1 MSTDVLIPNKMLD
14 SAEAALADAFTV
26 HRLYE
31 ATDRDTML
39 TEVSHKIKAIAS
51 SGGAD
56 RALIEALPNLE
67 LVAHFGV
74 GYDPVDVTCC
84 KERNIRVTN
93 TPDVLNDAVAEMTL
107 GLMLALERRI
117 PHADQHVRRG
127 EWETSGYPLTGELT
141 GKTAG
146 IMGLG
151 RIGKEIARRLQVMK
165 MNVVYNGRSEQK
177 HEPYQYFADLQ
188 EMAAASDWLVVV
200 VPGTA
205 ETKHAVNANVLKALG
220 PQGALL
226 NIGRGTVVDES
237 ALISCLSDG
246 SLGGAALD
254 VFEDEPRVPKA
265 LMNMDNVVLQPHQG
279 SATHKTRWA
288 MGDLVV
294 RNIKAHFAGDPLI
307 SPVA

>member
-1 MSTDVLIPNKMLD
+1 MSTDVLIPNKLLD
-14 SAEAALADAFTV
+14 SADAALAEAFTV
-26 HRLYE
+26 HRLFE
-31 ATDRDTML
+31 ADDPDAML
-39 TEVSHKIKAIAS
+39 AQVAPKIGAIAS
-51 SGGAD
+51 SAGAN
-56 RALIEALPNLE
+56 RAMIEALPNLK
-67 LVAHFGV
+67 LVSHFGV
-74 GYDPVDVTCC
+74 GYDPVDVVCC
-84 KERNIRVTN
+84 KEHNIRVTN

-107 GLMLALERRI
+107 ALMLGLERRI
-117 PHADQHVRRG
+117 VQADAHVRAG
-127 EWETSGYPLTGELT
+127 KWESGGYPLTGELT

-151 RIGKEIARRLQVMK
+151 RIGKEVARRLQAMK
-165 MNVVYNGRSEQK
+165 MQVVYHGRTEQK
-177 HEPYQYFADLQ
+177 HESYPYYASLKD
-188 EMAAASDWLVVV
+188 MAAASDWLVIV

-205 ETKHAVNANVLKALG
+205 ETKHAVNADVLKALG

-226 NIGRGTVVDES
+226 NIGRGTVVDEA
-237 ALISCLSDG
+237 ALIACLQDG

-254 VFEDEPRVPKA
+254 VFEEEPKVPQA
-265 LMNMDNVVLQPHQG
+265 LRDMDNVVLQPHQG

>member
-1 MSTDVLIPNKMLD
+1 MTTDVLIPNKMLA
-14 SAEAALADAFTV
+14 SAEAALDEAFTV
-26 HRLYE
+26 HRLYD
-31 ATDRDTML
+31 AADKDAML
-39 TEVSHKIKAIAS
+39 AEIAPKIGVVAS
-51 SGGAD
+51 SGGAS
-56 RALIEALPNLE
+56 RALIEALPNLK

-74 GYDPVDVTCC
+74 GYDPVDVVAC
-84 KERNIRVTN
+84 KERDVRVTN
-93 TPDVLNDAVAEMTL
+93 TPDVLSDAVAEMTL

-117 PHADQHVRRG
+117 PHGDAHVREG
-127 EWETSGYPLTGELT
+127 KWESGGYGLTGELT

-165 MNVVYNGRSEQK
+165 MQVVYNGRTEQK
-177 HEPYQYFADLQ
+177 HEPYPYYADLQ

-205 ETKHAVNANVLKALG
+205 QTKRAVNLDVLKALG

-226 NIGRGTVVDES
+226 NIGRGTVVDEA
-237 ALISCLSDG
+237 ALIACLQDG

-254 VFEDEPRVPKA
+254 VFEDEPRVPQA
-265 LMNMDNVVLQPHQG
+265 LRDMENVVLQPHQG

-294 RNIKAHFAGDPLI
+294 RNIKAHFAGEPLI
-307 SPVA
+307 TPVA

>member
-1 MSTDVLIPNKMLD
+1 MSTDVLIPNKMLA
-14 SAEAALADAFTV
+14 SAEAALAESFTV

-31 ATDRDTML
+31 ADDRTSYLSDIND
-39 TEVSHKIKAIAS
+39 KIGVVAS

-56 RALIEALPNLE
+56 RALIEALPNLK

-84 KERNIRVTN
+84 KERDIRVTN

-117 PHADQHVRRG
+117 PQADQHVRAG
-127 EWETSGYPLTGELT
+127 KWEDGGYPLTGELT

-177 HEPYQYFADLQ
+177 HEHYQYFADLKK
-188 EMAAASDWLVVV
+188 MAAASDWLVVV

-205 ETKHAVNANVLKALG
+205 QTKHAVNMEVLKALG

-226 NIGRGTVVDES
+226 NIGRGSVVDES
-237 ALISCLSDG
+237 ALITCLSDG

-254 VFEDEPRVPKA
+254 VFEDEPRVPSA
-265 LMNMDNVVLQPHQG
+265 LRTMENVVLQPHQG

-294 RNIKAHFAGDPLI
+294 RNIKAHFSGEPLI

>member
-1 MSTDVLIPNKMLD
+1 MAADILIPNKMLESTD
-14 SAEAALADAFTV
+14 AALAAAFTV

-31 ATDRDTML
+31 ASDPDAML
-39 TEVSHKIKAIAS
+39 AEVAPKIGAIAS
-51 SGGAD
+51 SGGAS
-56 RALIEALPNLE
+56 RTMIEALPNLK

-74 GYDPVDVTCC
+74 GYDPVDIACC
-84 KERNIRVTN
+84 KERDIRVTN

-107 GLMLALERRI
+107 GLMLGLERRI
-117 PHADQHVRRG
+117 PQADRHVRDG
-127 EWETSGYPLTGELT
+127 KWESGGYPLTGELT

-165 MNVVYNGRSEQK
+165 MNVVYNGRTEQK
-177 HEPYQYFADLQ
+177 HEPFPYYADLT
-188 EMAAASDWLVVV
+188 EMAAISDWLIVV
-200 VPGTA
+200 VPGTPQ
-205 ETKHAVNANVLKALG
+205 TNKAVNMEVLKALG

-226 NIGRGTVVDES
+226 NIGRGSVVDET

-254 VFEDEPRVPKA
+254 VFEDEPRVPQA
-265 LMNMDNVVLQPHQG
+265 LRDMDNVVLQPHQG

-294 RNIKAHFAGDPLI
+294 RNIKAHFAGEPLI
-307 SPVA
+307 TPVA

>member
-1 MSTDVLIPNKMLD
+1 MSTDVLIPNKMLE
-14 SAEAALADAFTV
+14 SADAALAEAFTV

-31 ATDRDTML
+31 AADPDAML
-39 TEVSHKIKAIAS
+39 AEIAPKIGAIAS
-51 SGGAD
+51 SGGAK
-56 RALIEALPNLE
+56 RPMIEALPNLK

-74 GYDPVDVTCC
+74 GYDPVDVDCC
-84 KERNIRVTN
+84 KEHDIRVTN

-117 PHADQHVRRG
+117 PHGDRHVRDG
-127 EWETSGYPLTGELT
+127 KWEAGGYPLTGELT

-165 MNVVYNGRSEQK
+165 MNVVYNGRTEQK
-177 HEPYQYFADLQ
+177 HEPYPYFADLK

-200 VPGTA
+200 VPGTPQT
-205 ETKHAVNANVLKALG
+205 TKAVNMDVLKALG
-220 PQGALL
+220 PNGALL
-226 NIGRGTVVDES
+226 NIGRGSVVDES

-254 VFEDEPRVPKA
+254 VFEDEPRVPQA
-265 LMNMDNVVLQPHQG
+265 LREMDNVVLQPHQG
-279 SATHKTRWA
+279 SATHKTRWG

-294 RNIKAHFAGDPLI
+294 RNIKAHFAGEPLI
-307 SPVA
+307 TPVA

>member
-1 MSTDVLIPNKMLD
+1 MSTDVLIPNKMLA
-14 SAEAALADAFTV
+14 SAEAALAENFTV

-31 ATDRDTML
+31 AQDRTAQLSEIDD
-39 TEVSHKIKAIAS
+39 KIGVIAS

-56 RALIEALPNLE
+56 RALIEALPNLK

-117 PHADQHVRRG
+117 PHADQHVRAG
-127 EWETSGYPLTGELT
+127 KWENGGYPLTGELT
-141 GKTAG
+141 GKTCG

-151 RIGKEIARRLQVMK
+151 RIGKEVARRLQAMK
-165 MNVVYNGRSEQK
+165 MQVVYTGRTEQK
-177 HEPYQYFADLQ
+177 HEPYPYFSSLT
-188 EMAAASDWLVVV
+188 EMAAASDWLVVI
-200 VPGTA
+200 VPGTP
-205 ETKHAVNANVLKALG
+205 ETKHAVNMEVLKALG

-226 NIGRGTVVDES
+226 NIGRGSVVDES

-254 VFEDEPRVPKA
+254 VFEDEPRVPNA
-265 LMNMDNVVLQPHQG
+265 LKTMENVVLQPHQG

-294 RNIKAHFAGDPLI
+294 RNIKAHFAGEPLI

>member
-1 MSTDVLIPNKMLD
+1 MTTDVLIPNKMLD

-26 HRLYE
+26 HRLYD
-31 ATDRDTML
+31 AADRNAML
-39 TEVSHKIKAIAS
+39 AEVAPKIGAIAS
-51 SGGAD
+51 SGGAK
-56 RALIEALPNLE
+56 RELIEALPNLK

-74 GYDPVDVTCC
+74 GYDPVDVTAC
-84 KERNIRVTN
+84 KEHDIRVTN

-107 GLMLALERRI
+107 GLMMALERRI
-117 PHADQHVRRG
+117 PHGDQHVRQG
-127 EWETSGYPLTGELT
+127 KWESGSYALTGELT

-165 MNVVYNGRSEQK
+165 MNVVYNGRTEQK
-177 HEPYQYFADLQ
+177 HEPYPYYADLK

-205 ETKHAVNANVLKALG
+205 STNKAVNREVLEALG
-220 PQGALL
+220 PNGALL
-226 NIGRGTVVDES
+226 NIGRGTVVDET
-237 ALISCLSDG
+237 AMIECLQNG
-246 SLGGAALD
+246 KLGGAALD
-254 VFEDEPRVPKA
+254 VFEDEPRVPNA
-265 LMNMDNVVLQPHQG
+265 LRELDNVVLQPHQG

-294 RNIKAHFAGDPLI
+294 RNIKAHFAGEPLI

>member
-14 SAEAALADAFTV
+14 SAEAALAKAFIV

-31 ATDRDTML
+31 ATDPSTYLSDIA
-39 TEVSHKIKAIAS
+39 HKIGVVAS

-56 RALIEALPNLE
+56 RALIEALPNLK

-117 PHADQHVRRG
+117 PHADQYVRAG
-127 EWETSGYPLTGELT
+127 KWEDGGYPLTGELT

-151 RIGKEIARRLQVMK
+151 RIGKEVARRLQAMK
-165 MNVVYNGRSEQK
+165 MQVVYNGRSEQK
-177 HEPYQYFADLQ
+177 HEPYPYFADLK

-205 ETKHAVNANVLKALG
+205 QTKHAVNMEVLKALG

-226 NIGRGTVVDES
+226 NIGRGSVVDES
-237 ALISCLSDG
+237 ALITCLSDG

-254 VFEDEPRVPKA
+254 VFEDEPRVPNA
-265 LMNMDNVVLQPHQG
+265 LRAMENVVLQPHQG

-294 RNIKAHFAGDPLI
+294 RNIKAHFSGEPLI